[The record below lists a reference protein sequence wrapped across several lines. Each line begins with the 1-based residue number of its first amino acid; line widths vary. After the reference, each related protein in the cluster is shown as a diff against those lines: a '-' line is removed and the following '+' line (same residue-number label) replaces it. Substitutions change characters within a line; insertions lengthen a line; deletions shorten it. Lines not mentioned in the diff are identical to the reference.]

1 MNKLFIAAYYLLFT
15 ISLFLASPVYAAPTR
30 EWGNRCV
37 QYGDVA
43 TIHGFECIFYNI
55 LQVIVILAGLAFFY
69 MFISG
74 GFKYLTSGGNE
85 KSVASASS
93 TITMAIFGLIGII
106 ASWLILKFIQDFT
119 GVNVT
124 IFRIPG

>member
-1 MNKLFIAAYYLLFT
+1 MNKLFMTTYYLLFT
-15 ISLFLASPVYAAPTR
+15 ISLFLASPVYAAP
-30 EWGNRCV
+30 EKWNNRCV